1 MMKIEIQTPTK
12 AYLKDVDSHTLSSI
26 KKFLSY
32 VNVSNLTQYKKTL
45 NNQWFKQKNPV
56 EWEAK
61 CEELKEAINHCLVY
75 TDRDGTYIR
84 SGSVPYLI
92 EAGIIPESSVENKIQ
107 YPSFKPMAWAHMP
120 KYNLHPYQKSTV
132 EKLIN
137 ERHGCAVLCTGAGKT
152 LAILTIAR
160 NMGLKT
166 LIITPSQSIF
176 SEMVENCEH
185 HFGRGNVGMLGD
197 GKKKTDKKITV
208 CISKSITTLK
218 PDSEHY
224 NNIKSAQLLLV
235 DETHLFAAES
245 LEEIC
250 HGVLSDIPYRFFF
263 TGTHTRGDG
272 SVKLLESITG
282 KVVETLST
290 KQAVEGGYIS
300 DHEFRIVKVES
311 DKPKYKVSDPI
322 AMKRAHFLR
331 NSNISNFITK
341 LSESVYNTKN
351 EKTLVLVEELGQ
363 IADIIKVL
371 KVPYAYA
378 HSGTNKKELEKLGLK
393 SVNVQDEVEKFNK
406 GEVAILIGTSC
417 ISTGTNIYPVHHCV
431 NWQGGSSEIKTK
443 QGAVGRSVRKL
454 SGSGYERF
462 HPEKTKAVI
471 WDFDVQNVPTMTQQ
485 LKNRIRYYKHS
496 GTPIKEIG

>member
-1 MMKIEIQTPTK
+1 MKIEIETPTK
-12 AYLKDVDSHTLSSI
+12 AYLKNVDSQTLQNV

-45 NNQWFKQKNPV
+45 NNQWFKQKNPA
-56 EWEAK
+56 EWQAK
-61 CEELKEAINHCLVY
+61 CDELRASMNHCLVFN
-75 TDRDGTYIR
+75 DSNGVFIR
-84 SGSVPYLI
+84 PGSIPYLI
-92 EAGIIPESSVENKIQ
+92 EEGLVSQDAVENKIK
-107 YPSFKPMAWAHMP
+107 YPDFKPIAWAHVP
-120 KYNLHPYQKSTV
+120 KYELYPYQKSTV
-132 EKLIN
+132 EKLIQ
-137 ERHGCAVLCTGAGKT
+137 EKHGCAVLCTGAGKT

-166 LIITPSQSIF
+166 LIVTPSQSIF
-176 SEMVENCEH
+176 SEIVKNCEH

-218 PDSEHY
+218 QGTEHY
-224 NNIKSAQLLLV
+224 DNIKSAQLLLV

-250 HGVLSDIPYRFFF
+250 HDVLSDIPYRFFF

-282 KVVETLST
+282 KIVETLTT
-290 KQAVEGGYIS
+290 KQAVDGGYIS
-300 DHEFRIVKVES
+300 DHEFRIAKVES

-331 NSNISNFITK
+331 NSNISHFICK
-341 LSESVYNTKN
+341 LAETVYKTKN

-393 SVNVQDEVEKFNK
+393 TVDVQEEVEKFNK
-406 GEVAILIGTSC
+406 GEVAVLIGTSC

-454 SGSGYERF
+454 SGSGYENR
-462 HPEKTKAVI
+462 HPEKIKAVI
-471 WDFDVQNVPTMTQQ
+471 WDFDVQNIPTMEQQ

>member
-1 MMKIEIQTPTK
+1 MKIQITSPTK
-12 AYLKDVDSHTLSSI
+12 AYLIDIDTQTLLSI

-32 VNVSNLTQYKKTL
+32 VNVSNLTQYKKL
-45 NNQWFKQKNPV
+45 LSNQWFKQKNRA
-56 EWEAK
+56 EWEAR
-61 CEELKEAINHCLVY
+61 CEELKASVNHCLVFN
-75 TDRDGTYIR
+75 DSNGMYIR
-84 SGSVPYLI
+84 PASVPYLI
-92 EAGIIPESSVENKIQ
+92 EEGLIPENCVENKII
-107 YPSFKPMAWAHMP
+107 YPTFKPMAWQHIP
-120 KYNLHPYQKSTV
+120 KYNLYPYQKSTV

-137 ERHGCAVLCTGAGKT
+137 EKHGCAVLCTGAGKT

-166 LIITPSQSIF
+166 LIVTPSQSIF
-176 SEMVENCEH
+176 SEIVSSCEH

-245 LEEIC
+245 LEDIC
-250 HGVLSDIPYRFFF
+250 HGILSDIPYRFFF

-272 SVKLLESITG
+272 SVKLLEGITG
-282 KVVETLST
+282 KIVETLST
-290 KQAVEGGYIS
+290 KQAVDGGYIS
-300 DHEFRIVKVES
+300 DHEFRIVKIES
-311 DKPKYKVSDPI
+311 DRPKHRVSDPI

-331 NSNISNFITK
+331 NSNIVNFVSR
-341 LSESVYNTKN
+341 LAESVYKTKN

-393 SVNVQDEVEKFNK
+393 SVDVQEEVEKFNK

-454 SGSGYERF
+454 AGSGYEQF
-462 HPEKTKAVI
+462 HPEKIKAII
-471 WDFDVQNVPTMTQQ
+471 WDFDVQDVPTMTQQ

>member
-1 MMKIEIQTPTK
+1 MRIDIETPTK
-12 AYLKDVDSHTLSSI
+12 AYLKDVDAQTVASI
-26 KKFLSY
+26 QKSLSY
-32 VNVSNLTQYKKTL
+32 VNVSNLTQYKKL
-45 NNQWFKQKNPV
+45 LSNQWFKQKNPA
-56 EWEAK
+56 EWSAR
-61 CEELKEAINHCLVY
+61 CEELKKTVNHCLVY
-75 TDRDGTYIR
+75 KDDGGFFIR
-84 SGSVPYLI
+84 PGSIPYLI
-92 EAGIIPESSVENKIQ
+92 EDGIVLESQVVNKIK
-107 YPSFKPMAWAHMP
+107 YPDFKPMAWQHQP
-120 KYNLHPYQKSTV
+120 KYSLYPYQKNTV

-166 LIITPSQSIF
+166 LIVTPSQSIF
-176 SEMVENCEH
+176 SEIVKHCEH

-218 PDSEHY
+218 PGTEHY
-224 NNIKSAQLLLV
+224 DNIKSAQLLLV

-250 HGVLSDIPYRFFF
+250 HGVLADIPYRFFF

-282 KVVETLST
+282 KIVETLTT
-290 KQAVEGGYIS
+290 KQAVDGGFIS
-300 DHEFRIVKVES
+300 DHEFRIVRIES
-311 DKPKYKVSDPI
+311 DKERYKVSDPI

-331 NSNISNFITK
+331 NSNIANFIVR
-341 LSESVYNTKN
+341 LVNSVYTSKN

-363 IADIIKVL
+363 IADIIKL
-371 KVPYAYA
+371 LNVPYAYA

-393 SVNVQDEVEKFNK
+393 SVDVQEEVEKFNK
-406 GEVAILIGTSC
+406 GEVAVLIGTSC

-454 SGSGYERF
+454 TGSGYEQF
-462 HPEKTKAVI
+462 HPPKNKAVL
-471 WDFDVQNVPTMTQQ
+471 WDFDVHNVSTMTQQ